1 MDVIPVIRGLWSALR
16 YLGILGM
23 LSSLTV
29 IYVDIINHLPA
40 CVNVGSIISRMAKP
54 DQTSSSSPN
63 GLERFLVMALL
74 VCVTAKRNGEREREG
89 KCTLVYVFVFIIIML
104 STELIH

>member
-1 MDVIPVIRGLWSALR
+1 
-16 YLGILGM
+16 M

-74 VCVTAKRNGEREREG
+74 VCVTAKRNGEKERGEMYFSIRF
-89 KCTLVYVFVFIIIML
+89 CIHYYYAVYRIDPL
-104 STELIH
+104 DL

>member
-16 YLGILGM
+16 YLGILGI

-74 VCVTAKRNGEREREG
+74 VCVTVKRERG
-89 KCTLVYVFVFIIIML
+89 KCTLVYVFLFIIIML
-104 STELIH
+104 STGLIH